1 MNEEWI
7 DNFLEI
13 LAEDEGTEG
22 RKVALEG
29 GKGTRGYGITHISD
43 GLKKFLNF
51 SQLNADEMSDK
62 DLARQIVLYNIDKMK
77 ADIGEETWNNL
88 PNSMKV
94 VASDQYYNSGKLFNG
109 FKSDLI
115 NGNYENAL
123 KNTLDIIS
131 ANDPTTNENGVMTGL
146 VNRRI
151 RNYNRAAQD
160 LGLSQITDFSTGDSI
175 VDGKKTAV
183 TYSFNNGDPFV
194 VNTSAAMHS
203 ASLKKTD
210 ISSEAQDAINNV
222 IESGPEYEEIANT
235 VLNTQGTPIEEIV
248 SNTVDTVGNFVNAV
262 REDTQKGE
270 ENARMIPKIVEA
282 SNKIDDEADI
292 AQKNFETQT
301 ANDFINSIEE
311 PQLWDLDFAQP
322 YDQEDLDAINDVQF
336 KRQQDLKKK
345 YTLGDATAGA
355 YESETIEANL
365 YKQFSAENLAPDS
378 SFILTQEKLDEL
390 ALDLPDD
397 FRDEFA
403 HAHSEAHAQQIRQQL
418 LAHLELEDKI
428 YSHGRAKGTM
438 LRLMA
443 AFTDPGAWALI
454 LATDGALAPVIAIQ
468 KSVRAY
474 RMLRKGFAGAVSIGA
489 IEGYL
494 ASQRPD
500 YDIDDV
506 MHGVMT
512 GAFLGSLFGIR
523 TPKIKSNSFTKQFKD
538 AADEADTKLIRDD
551 GGFTPTGG
559 GGKNTPPKIFNK
571 GDRILINNKGGMG
584 TVIGFNKTS
593 RKLGNMNDTYV
604 IKMDEKSKV
613 SKTQNDKMVLSREIV
628 DELNIKNNKNRS
640 ADLVP
645 GPNNPNP
652 LKPNG
657 ERTFDWYDPNYD
669 LALHTVKRP
678 DGRFE
683 IKMIENQTGKP
694 DELIMQVNRDGT
706 VEIRKCL

>member
-1 MNEEWI
+1 MSNIDFNFILEKEGFKTQGYVPDPENSKSGVTIASGFDLGARVLEDLKGLPDDIVELLTPFLSLKGANAEEVASNLKISKDQGKTINEFAKNEAVTRLKTKWQNSTGTSF
-7 DNFLEI
+7 DNLSTEQATVLASVAFQYGDLESRTPNFWNQATSGDWVGAYKN
-13 LAEDEGTEG
+13 LLNFGDNYNKRRVSEANYLFP
-22 RKVALEG
+22 A
-29 GKGTRGYGITHISD
+29 
-43 GLKKFLNF
+43 LKK
-51 SQLNADEMSDK
+51 SIEDGTSTG
-62 DLARQIVLYNIDKMK
+62 I
-77 ADIGEETWNNL
+77 
-88 PNSMKV
+88 
-94 VASDQYYNSGKLFNG
+94 ASD
-109 FKSDLI
+109 
-115 NGNYENAL
+115 
-123 KNTLDIIS
+123 
-131 ANDPTTNENGVMTGL
+131 
-146 VNRRI
+146 
-151 RNYNRAAQD
+151 
-160 LGLSQITDFSTGDSI
+160 
-175 VDGKKTAV
+175 
-183 TYSFNNGDPFV
+183 
-194 VNTSAAMHS
+194 
-203 ASLKKTD
+203 
-210 ISSEAQDAINNV
+210 EAQTAINNV
-222 IESGPEYEEIANT
+222 IKSGPEYEEIANT

-311 PQLWDLDFAQP
+311 PQLWDLDFIQP
-322 YDQEDLDAINDVQF
+322 YDQEDLDAINNVTF
-336 KRQQDLKKK
+336 KKQQDLKKK

-443 AFTDPGAWALI
+443 AFTDPGAWATI

-494 ASQRPD
+494 ATQRPD

-523 TPKIKSNSFTKQFKD
+523 APKVKSNSFTKQFKD

-559 GGKNTPPKIFNK
+559 GAN
-571 GDRILINNKGGMG
+571 
-584 TVIGFNKTS
+584 
-593 RKLGNMNDTYV
+593 
-604 IKMDEKSKV
+604 
-613 SKTQNDKMVLSREIV
+613 
-628 DELNIKNNKNRS
+628 
-640 ADLVP
+640 LVP

-694 DELIMQVNRDGT
+694 DELIMQVNKDGT